1 MMFLDKPLDAN
12 AIARKEGIIALRD
25 RFDAQFVQ
33 QTGAHAPEPI
43 IKSSAAFISG
53 FVPPDYLIDGL
64 LQRRFCYSMTA
75 PTGAGKTAILL
86 LISAC
91 VALGQSIGERE
102 VERGRVL
109 YFAGENPDD
118 VRMRWLAMAEHIGF
132 DLNAIDVHF
141 IPGVFQIDDL
151 ENRIRQEAETLGGF
165 VLINIDTSA
174 AYFHGEDENNNVQM
188 GAHARR
194 LRKLV
199 TLPGEPT

>member
-132 DLNAIDVHF
+132 DIDAIDVYF
-141 IPGVFQIDDL
+141 IDGVVSLADL
-151 ENRIRQEAETLGGF
+151 KERIFREAEEIGGAW
-165 VLINIDTSA
+165 LAIIDTSA
-174 AYFHGEDENNNVQM
+174 AYFIGDDENS
-188 GAHARR
+188 
-194 LRKLV
+194 K
-199 TLPGEPT
+199 